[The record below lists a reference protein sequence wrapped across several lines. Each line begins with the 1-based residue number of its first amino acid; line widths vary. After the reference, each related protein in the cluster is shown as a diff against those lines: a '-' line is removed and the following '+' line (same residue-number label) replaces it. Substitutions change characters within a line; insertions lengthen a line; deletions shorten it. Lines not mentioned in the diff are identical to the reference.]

1 VREFWTE
8 LPAAYRYN
16 LQLHRR
22 ERTFKDW
29 DCSVEG
35 FEGIRAQDILP
46 LLMARFGFEAFLPFA
61 NLIDPFIDRGIGH
74 NFDPANPE
82 DTAFIDRVH
91 ARDEAEIRA
100 GRIKPTHLMAV
111 LTTDRSVRGQCR
123 DGLTPE
129 HCVRWPGLGRTLAH
143 EHVFVMQPEALQ
155 NYGRVWGERYW
166 VEDVRIADAV
176 AKLAAFRAA
185 GIRTIVDPTA
195 PGLGRNIPRIQR
207 INAEVDL
214 HIVVATGV
222 YAFLELPNF
231 LHYRSADAI
240 AELFVRELREGIDDT
255 GVKAAFLKC
264 AVEEHGVVGDI
275 PKILEAVALAAAETG
290 APVMVHTNASAST
303 GTIALDALTSRGVD
317 PTRIVVAHAGD
328 SNDLDYLRAIGDTG
342 ATLGFDR
349 FNIPHFNRDENRI
362 RTLLVL
368 LDEGYR
374 DRIHLSHDAACFMDF
389 MVGDPNFA
397 EERPSYLHISSQVLP
412 VLLER
417 GVTQEQI
424 DEMLVDNPRRVF
436 ASAPAGS

>member
-1 VREFWTE
+1 
-8 LPAAYRYN
+8 
-16 LQLHRR
+16 
-22 ERTFKDW
+22 
-29 DCSVEG
+29 
-35 FEGIRAQDILP
+35 
-46 LLMARFGFEAFLPFA
+46 
-61 NLIDPFIDRGIGH
+61 
-74 NFDPANPE
+74 
-82 DTAFIDRVH
+82 
-91 ARDEAEIRA
+91 
-100 GRIKPTHLMAV
+100 
-111 LTTDRSVRGQCR
+111 
-123 DGLTPE
+123 
-129 HCVRWPGLGRTLAH
+129 
-143 EHVFVMQPEALQ
+143 MQPEALL
-155 NYGRVWGERYW
+155 NYGRVWGPSYW
-166 VEDVRIADAV
+166 DEDVRVADGVEKLGAV
-176 AKLAAFRAA
+176 RAA

-214 HIVVATGV
+214 NILVATGV

-231 LHYRSADAI
+231 LHYRSSDAI

-275 PKILEAVALAAAETG
+275 PRILDAVATAALETG

-303 GTIALDALTSRGVD
+303 GTIALGALTSRGVD

-328 SNDLDYLRAIGDTG
+328 SNDLDYLRAIGDSG

-349 FNIPHFNRDENRI
+349 FNIPHFNPDENRI

-368 LDEGYR
+368 LEEGYG

-397 EERPSYLHISSQVLP
+397 EERPSYLHIPTQILP

-417 GVTQEQI
+417 GVTQLQI

-436 ASAPAGS
+436 ASGPAGS

>member
-1 VREFWTE
+1 M
-8 LPAAYRYN
+8 
-16 LQLHRR
+16 
-22 ERTFKDW
+22 
-29 DCSVEG
+29 SVVE
-35 FEGIRAQDILP
+35 
-46 LLMARFGFEAFLPFA
+46 
-61 NLIDPFIDRGIGH
+61 
-74 NFDPANPE
+74 
-82 DTAFIDRVH
+82 T
-91 ARDEAEIRA
+91 
-100 GRIKPTHLMAV
+100 
-111 LTTDRSVRGQCR
+111 VRG
-123 DGLTPE
+123 P
-129 HCVRWPGLGRTLAH
+129 VAAAALGPTLAH

-155 NYGRVWGERYW
+155 NYGRVWGPSYW
-166 VEDVRIADAV
+166 DEDVRVADAV
-176 AKLAAFRAA
+176 EKLAAVRAA

-214 HIVVATGV
+214 NIVVATGV

-231 LHYRSADAI
+231 LHYRGADAI
-240 AELFVRELREGIDDT
+240 AALFVRELREGIDDT

-264 AVEEHGVVGDI
+264 AVEEHGLVGDI
-275 PKILEAVALAAAETG
+275 PKILDAVALAAVETG

-303 GTIALDALTSRGVD
+303 GTIALEALRSRGID

-349 FNIPHFNRDENRI
+349 FNIPHFNPDENRI
-362 RTLLVL
+362 QTLLAL
-368 LDEGYR
+368 LEEGYG

-417 GVTQEQI
+417 GVTQPQI
-424 DEMLVDNPRRVF
+424 DQMLVENPRRVF
-436 ASAPAGS
+436 ATGPAGS